1 MKIPGCTTN
10 KPIFCFCHWCKKF
23 KLKSRRWMWKHE
35 DSCID
40 NPEFIKKIRVLNKT
54 PRQIMEIIKE

>member
-10 KPIFCFCHWCKKF
+10 KPLYCFCHWCKTK
-23 KLKSRRWMWKHE
+23 KLQYRKSMWRHE

-40 NPEFIKKIRVLNKT
+40 NPEFIDLIRKLNHLLYRKEKK
-54 PRQIMEIIKE
+54 